1 MSQLKTI
8 AIPDASLRYAE
19 QFYAPGEADRLLQAL
34 QEELA
39 WQQHRVKLFGKEHPA
54 PRLSAWHGDP
64 GASYAYSGQRYQ
76 PHDWTPALREI
87 KADLEK
93 QLEQPFNSVLA
104 NRYRHGQDSMGWHS
118 DNEADLG
125 ENPLIASFSFGVP
138 RRFML
143 RHRRDADQDDV
154 VLMLAHGSL
163 LIMAGECQKAWKHQ
177 LPKSK
182 KVSGE
187 RINLTF
193 RQVKAADR

>member
-1 MSQLKTI
+1 MELENI
-8 AIPDASLRYAE
+8 PVPDAELRYAE
-19 QFYAPGEADRLLQAL
+19 QFYNPDEADRLFRAL
-34 QEELA
+34 QKELP
-39 WQQHRVKLFGKEHPA
+39 WEQHRVKLFGKEHPA

-64 GASYAYSGQRYQ
+64 GVSYAYSGQRYQ

-87 KADLEK
+87 RADLESCL
-93 QLEQPFNSVLA
+93 QQRFNSLLA
-104 NRYRHGQDSMGWHS
+104 NRYRNGEDSMGWHS

-125 ENPLIASFSFGVP
+125 ENPLIASLSFGVP
-138 RRFML
+138 RRFVL
-143 RHRRDADQDDV
+143 RHRRHPGQEDV
-154 VLMLAHGSL
+154 DFMLGHGSL

-193 RQVKAADR
+193 RQIRMME

>member
-1 MSQLKTI
+1 MQLDNI
-8 AIPDASLRYAE
+8 PLPDAELRYAE
-19 QFYAPGEADRLLQAL
+19 QFYRPDQADRLFRAL
-34 QEELA
+34 QNELP

-54 PRLSAWHGDP
+54 PRLSAWHGDS

-87 KADLEK
+87 RADLERHL
-93 QLEQPFNSVLA
+93 QERFNSLLA
-104 NRYRHGQDSMGWHS
+104 NRYRDGQDSMGWHS

-125 ENPLIASFSFGVP
+125 EKPLIASLSFGVP
-138 RRFML
+138 RRFVL
-143 RHRRDADQDDV
+143 RHRYHPAQEDV
-154 VLMLAHGSL
+154 DMMLAHGSL

-182 KVSGE
+182 KISGE

-193 RQVKAADR
+193 RQVRITG